1 MHQQIERMNR
11 CQQCQQAGA
20 EQLRRRKMTAP
31 SGTGFVREKQ
41 VDQIVRD
48 EWQQLFEQRRKAG
61 LWKLIHIAISYPQ
74 KTLPVVHKENFTFFW
89 CIVLKQR
96 NLLRIS

>member
-1 MHQQIERMNR
+1 PFLGQSIHQQIERMNR

-48 EWQQLFEQRRKAG
+48 VWPQLFEQRRKAG
-61 LWKLIHIAISYPQ
+61 LWKLIHIAISYP
-74 KTLPVVHKENFTFFW
+74 KKPYLSLTKKISRFSR
-89 CIVLKQR
+89 VLY
-96 NLLRIS
+96 